1 MRVLR
6 VAAPC
11 QMALQL
17 VSEQDA
23 PQRWN
28 GLPDDVRR
36 QVLTLLARLIARGVV
51 AEEDPTGPGTDPGI
65 DPGVAGGR

>member
-17 VSEQDA
+17 VSDHDG

-51 AEEDPTGPGTDPGI
+51 AEDDPAGPRS

>member
-1 MRVLR
+1 LRVLR
-6 VAAPC
+6 VATPC

-17 VSEQDA
+17 VSDHDA

-51 AEEDPTGPGTDPGI
+51 VDDDLAGPRT

>member
-1 MRVLR
+1 MSL
-6 VAAPC
+6 P
-11 QMALQL
+11 L
-17 VSEQDA
+17 VSDHGA
-23 PQRWN
+23 PDRWN

-51 AEEDPTGPGTDPGI
+51 ADDGPAGLGT

>member
-1 MRVLR
+1 
-6 VAAPC
+6 
-11 QMALQL
+11 MALQL
-17 VSEQDA
+17 VSDHDA

-51 AEEDPTGPGTDPGI
+51 VDDDLAGPRT